1 MVMSSLASAC
11 CTWEATERTTV
22 STIMRTS
29 KVSNGARVD
38 NRRSSLYSSLEA
50 FFSLGYS
57 VGIKEKTG
65 ILFKSDFFI
74 GVFHIFQYS
83 YE

>member
-29 KVSNGARVD
+29 KVPNGARVD
-38 NRRSSLYSSLEA
+38 NRRSSPYSSLEA
-50 FFSLGYS
+50 FSAS
-57 VGIKEKTG
+57 VIPAG
-65 ILFKSDFFI
+65 
-74 GVFHIFQYS
+74 
-83 YE
+83 

>member
-11 CTWEATERTTV
+11 CTWEATEQTTV

-29 KVSNGARVD
+29 KVPSGARVD
-38 NRRSSLYSSLEA
+38 NRRSSQYSG
-50 FFSLGYS
+50 FSVS
-57 VGIKEKTG
+57 IKEKTG

>member
-29 KVSNGARVD
+29 KVPSGARVD
-38 NRRSSLYSSLEA
+38 NRRSFTIQL
-50 FFSLGYS
+50 FGRHFSLGYS
-57 VGIKEKTG
+57 VGIKEKTV
-65 ILFKSDFFI
+65 FFSRVI
-74 GVFHIFQYS
+74 SSFGVFHIFQYS

>member
-29 KVSNGARVD
+29 KVPAEPELIIGDLHHTALWRHFQPRLF
-38 NRRSSLYSSLEA
+38 RRYKGKD
-50 FFSLGYS
+50 GYS
-57 VGIKEKTG
+57 
-65 ILFKSDFFI
+65 
-74 GVFHIFQYS
+74 FQ
-83 YE
+83 E

>member
-29 KVSNGARVD
+29 KVPNGARVD
-38 NRRSSLYSSLEA
+38 NRRSSPYSV
-50 FFSLGYS
+50 FSLGYS
-57 VGIKEKTG
+57 VSIKEKTG

>member
-29 KVSNGARVD
+29 KVPNGARVD
-38 NRRSSLYSSLEA
+38 NRRSSPYS
-50 FFSLGYS
+50 GYS

>member
-29 KVSNGARVD
+29 KVPNGARVD
-38 NRRSSLYSSLEA
+38 NRRSSPYSSLEA
-50 FFSLGYS
+50 FQPRLFRQYKGKDGYS
-57 VGIKEKTG
+57 
-65 ILFKSDFFI
+65 
-74 GVFHIFQYS
+74 FQ
-83 YE
+83 E